1 MDYINVDRRAVLM
14 DHANVITHFP
24 CMDEFRQVPY
34 ENLFSKSN
42 HKSKVWMKYSINFNI
57 KCFDCKY

>member
-1 MDYINVDRRAVLM
+1 MDYINVDRRATLM

-24 CMDEFRQVPY
+24 CMDEFRQVLY
-34 ENLFSKSN
+34 ENLFSKLN
-42 HKSKVWMKYSINFNI
+42 HKSEVWMKYQINFNI